1 MEKYQKDVKWYQN
14 KIEQLTPTANK
25 EWKKETELRDLK
37 NELAAL
43 DRKIQ
48 MELAPKEE
56 RPETPEE
63 KEANEK
69 EKTISLHHDK
79 NEEPKKVKSHKI

>member
-1 MEKYQKDVKWYQN
+1 MKQDDFTD
-14 KIEQLTPTANK
+14 IPGAIT
-25 EWKKETELRDLK
+25 KKEKELHDLK

-63 KEANEK
+63 KK
-69 EKTISLHHDK
+69 EYEDGHKVSMLPAPDK
-79 NEEPKKVKSHKI
+79 DDEPKKVKGLKM

>member
-1 MEKYQKDVKWYQN
+1 M
-14 KIEQLTPTANK
+14 IPTANK
-25 EWKKETELRDLK
+25 EWKKEKELHDLN

-63 KEANEK
+63 KIANEK
-69 EKTISLHHDK
+69 ERVVSLHQNNDADDGL
-79 NEEPKKVKSHKI
+79 KKVKGMKM